1 MAAML
6 GGLENRFNTR
16 MDTSDEGIHSKMEQ
30 VEARLSGGIIEVA
43 DDLEKL
49 KERVEQNEK
58 GLDKKIENA
67 LTRMSGGGPQR
78 RPGLQGVRPRP
89 LASAPSSS
97 RVQDNSYKEEKYWRA
112 RRSLR
117 LWPVPGPDLQTSLS
131 AFMLNDLGL
140 DAELAAEAPSF
151 DIRSVRSTKNK
162 VAHEVVVVFPDVD
175 TRDTVRRSASNLAGH
190 RDKGVRLEIPEFLR
204 PSLRALESLS
214 YMLKQSNPSLKR
226 NVKFDDEV
234 LDLVMD
240 VRINEAAPW
249 RKIRPAQALEAK
261 KGRADPSRE
270 ESTELAPAE
279 IQAFMSSTAS
289 ASATPA
295 TGANASGM
303 GGE

>member
-1 MAAML
+1 M
-6 GGLENRFNTR
+6 
-16 MDTSDEGIHSKMEQ
+16 K
-30 VEARLSGGIIEVA
+30 
-43 DDLEKL
+43 
-49 KERVEQNEK
+49 QNEK
-58 GLDKKIENA
+58 GLDKKIETV
-67 LTRMSGGGPQR
+67 LTRMSGSGPPR
-78 RPGLQGVRPRP
+78 HAGMQGVRPRP

-97 RVQDNSYKEEKYWRA
+97 RTHDSSYKEEKYWRA

-117 LWPVPGPDLQTSLS
+117 LWPVPGPDLQASLA
-131 AFMLNDLGL
+131 AFMRGDLGL
-140 DAELAAEAPSF
+140 DDDLVAEVPSF
-151 DIRSVRSTKNK
+151 DIRSVRSTKSK

-175 TRDTVRRSASNLAGH
+175 TRDMVRRSASNLAGH
-190 RDKGVRLEIPEFLR
+190 KDKGVRLEIPEFLR

-240 VRINEAAPW
+240 VRINESAPW

-279 IQAFMSSTAS
+279 IQAFMSTMAS
-289 ASATPA
+289 ASSTPA